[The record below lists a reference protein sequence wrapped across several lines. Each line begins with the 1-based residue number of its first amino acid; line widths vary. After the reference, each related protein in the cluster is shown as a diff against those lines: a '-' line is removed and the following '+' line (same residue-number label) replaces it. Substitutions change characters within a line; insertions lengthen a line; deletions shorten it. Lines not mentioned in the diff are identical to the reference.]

1 MLENRPRKPWLAGL
15 LTFLSLGLG
24 HIYSGNARKGVILYF
39 SQAII
44 AAISLI
50 LLLVKLNIFT
60 LVIALFIGLAYLI
73 YCLIDSIKLANKNRI
88 QYKPKKYNRW
98 YIYLAIYVITV
109 FVAQPIFVHQ
119 IKENIIQAYKIP
131 SGDMIP
137 SIIIGDHVFVNK
149 FIYKKY
155 APERGDII
163 VFKYPKDTS
172 IEYVKRMIAEQ
183 GDIVEIKNKKLF
195 INNIKQSEN
204 YIFHS
209 GEKIQ
214 DARYS
219 DRDNFGPITVPDNF
233 YFVLGDNRDNSSDS
247 RFWGFVSNENLIG
260 KVTGVYWSWN
270 LQYPLFSKE
279 RWQSIRWR
287 RIGKQIE

>member
-44 AAISLI
+44 VAISLI

-73 YCLIDSIKLANKNRI
+73 YCLIDSITLANANRI
-88 QYKPKKYNRW
+88 QYKPKKYNKW
-98 YIYLAIYVITV
+98 YIYLAIYIFTI
-109 FVAQPIFVHQ
+109 FVTQPILLHQ

-131 SGDMIP
+131 SGGMIP

-155 APERGDII
+155 ALERGDII

-172 IEYVKRMIAEQ
+172 IEYVKRMIARQ

-195 INNIKQSEN
+195 INNVEQSEN
-204 YIFHS
+204 YIFHT
-209 GEKIQ
+209 GKQIQ

-219 DRDNFGPITVPDNF
+219 DRDNFGPITVPDNS

-260 KVTGVYWSWN
+260 KVTGVYWSWD